1 MDCFGVCFGY
11 AYYDNCNYCV
21 GGNTGVAAQSGIQAA
36 KPVLPPTQ

>member
-21 GGNTGVAAQSGIQAA
+21 GGNTGLAACIPDCAA
-36 KPVLPPTQ
+36 TPVLPPTQ